1 MEKPFSFPAA
11 CDIIMYYYILEVP
24 HMEKTRR
31 EIMDRVYLT
40 YLPAKKFKTSCLS
53 AQFITPLCRET
64 ASYGALLPLV
74 LQRGTMSCPDI
85 QQLSAAMD
93 QLYGAQINPT
103 IRKRAECQC
112 IGFVASVMDDSFAPQ
127 GEKLLEPTAALLGEL
142 LLDPVTRNGRYLA
155 EYVDSERANLLDSIR
170 SIRNDKRDWADLRL
184 LQEMCRYEPY
194 GVSRLGDEA
203 TAAAI
208 NNQKLHAY
216 SQQMMAASRLELFYC
231 GSAPISRVEDAL
243 LEAFAALPRGAAWT
257 RSRPVPWPPRRSPA
271 SSTGHGRDPGEAV
284 HGLPLR
290 HRRCARHDPG
300 KPSVRRHQQ
309 FQALYERPGEAV
321 PVLLRLQHLCPLQG
335 HPHGVLRHRD
345 RRLSAPWTR
354 SFTNC
359 MRSGTV
365 TGSPGSWRGRSTMR
379 SALTSLSDSQGALEN
394 YCLGQAATGQSE
406 GRRPCSACWDQVTPE
421 RIQRRRQ
428 RDPGHRILPA
438 RKGGGL
444 MKTLTYPRIG
454 EKAIWETLPNGL
466 PVCVVPKT
474 GYARRFAFFTT
485 RYGGMDMRFRLDG
498 QWLDTPAGIAHYLE
512 HKMFDTADGSA
523 MRGPGRGE

>member
-1 MEKPFSFPAA
+1 
-11 CDIIMYYYILEVP
+11 
-24 HMEKTRR
+24 MEKTRR
-31 EIMDRVYLT
+31 EIMERVYLT

-53 AQFITPLCRET
+53 AQFITPLRRET

-93 QLYGAQINPT
+93 RLYGAQINPT

-203 TAAAI
+203 AAAAI

-243 LEAFAALPRGAAWT
+243 LEAFAALPRGAGQD
-257 RSRPVPWPPRRSPA
+257 PQPPRAVAAPAEPRIIHEAMDVTQGKLSMGFRCATDDVPAMILANLLFGGTSNSKLFMNVREKLSLCYYA
-271 SSTGHGRDPGEAV
+271 SSAYHRQKRLITVSSGIEFQNYQKAYDEIMAQLAAVQAGRLEDWELEGA
-284 HGLPLR
+284 
-290 HRRCARHDPG
+290 
-300 KPSVRRHQQ
+300 
-309 FQALYERPGEAV
+309 
-321 PVLLRLQHLCPLQG
+321 
-335 HPHGVLRHRD
+335 
-345 RRLSAPWTR
+345 
-354 SFTNC
+354 
-359 MRSGTV
+359 
-365 TGSPGSWRGRSTMR
+365 RSTLLNAYASMG
-379 SALTSLSDSQGALEN
+379 DSQGKLEN
-394 YCLGQAATGQSE
+394 FYLGQAATGQE
-406 GRRPCSACWDQVTPE
+406 DTPE
-421 RIQRRRQ
+421 LLAEQVRHVTAERIFDAMQT
-428 RDPGHRILPA
+428 A
-438 RKGGGL
+438 S
-444 MKTLTYPRIG
+444 
-454 EKAIWETLPNGL
+454 
-466 PVCVVPKT
+466 
-474 GYARRFAFFTT
+474 
-485 RYGGMDMRFRLDG
+485 
-498 QWLDTPAGIAHYLE
+498 LDTVYFLKGKE
-512 HKMFDTADGSA
+512 TA
-523 MRGPGRGE
+523 E

>member
-11 CDIIMYYYILEVP
+11 CDIIMYYCILEVP

-53 AQFITPLCRET
+53 AQFITPLRRET

-93 QLYGAQINPT
+93 RLYGAQINPT

-194 GVSRLGDEA
+194 GVSRLGDETA
-203 TAAAI
+203 AAAI

-243 LEAFAALPRGAAWT
+243 LEAFAALPRGAGQD
-257 RSRPVPWPPRRSPA
+257 PQPPRAVAAPAEPRIIHEAMDVTQGKLSMGFRCATDDVPAMILANLLFGGTSNSKLFMNVREKLSLCYYA
-271 SSTGHGRDPGEAV
+271 SSAYHRQKRLITVSSGIEFQNYQKAYDEIMAQLAAVQAGRLEDWELEGA
-284 HGLPLR
+284 
-290 HRRCARHDPG
+290 
-300 KPSVRRHQQ
+300 
-309 FQALYERPGEAV
+309 
-321 PVLLRLQHLCPLQG
+321 
-335 HPHGVLRHRD
+335 
-345 RRLSAPWTR
+345 
-354 SFTNC
+354 
-359 MRSGTV
+359 
-365 TGSPGSWRGRSTMR
+365 RSTLLNAYASMG
-379 SALTSLSDSQGALEN
+379 DSQGKLEN
-394 YCLGQAATGQSE
+394 FYLGQAATGQE
-406 GRRPCSACWDQVTPE
+406 DTPE
-421 RIQRRRQ
+421 LLAEQVRHVTAERIFDAMQT
-428 RDPGHRILPA
+428 A
-438 RKGGGL
+438 S
-444 MKTLTYPRIG
+444 
-454 EKAIWETLPNGL
+454 
-466 PVCVVPKT
+466 
-474 GYARRFAFFTT
+474 
-485 RYGGMDMRFRLDG
+485 
-498 QWLDTPAGIAHYLE
+498 LDTVYFLKGKE
-512 HKMFDTADGSA
+512 TA
-523 MRGPGRGE
+523 E